1 MERKLEES
9 YMLGFA
15 RVNKRESSVRN
26 QLVRAGNRD
35 YIYSDY
41 TGHTH
46 RSLLNDTL
54 LLKATDCSPYLRKVR
69 NKTRLTQSPG
79 IRRLP
84 RALFTHRNHAY
95 SLYLYIIHLSMHPPV
110 HYLPISNLS
119 ITYIV
124 ESIIQKKLRDKM

>member
-54 LLKATDCSPYLRKVR
+54 LLKQLAV
-69 NKTRLTQSPG
+69 
-79 IRRLP
+79 
-84 RALFTHRNHAY
+84 
-95 SLYLYIIHLSMHPPV
+95 V
-110 HYLPISNLS
+110 H
-119 ITYIV
+119 T
-124 ESIIQKKLRDKM
+124 